1 MASRL
6 TTYHDLHNIIFP
18 KQFGF
23 RAGYSTNHSLISIT
37 ESIKK
42 TIDEKKY
49 GCGVFIDLK
58 KAFDTVNH
66 EILLHKL
73 EHYGIRETPLTWFK
87 SYLTDR
93 KQYVHLNGVDSEMEI
108 VTCGVPQGSVLGP
121 LLFLLYINDLP
132 NISKKLKFFLFADD
146 TNIYLESDNLR
157 SLEYI
162 MNKELEKLYEWLCIN
177 RLSLNILKTNFV
189 IFCPINKPKSP
200 VTILINNEA
209 IDEVPNVKYLGI
221 LIDSQLTFKSHI
233 DELRKKISRAIG
245 ILYKLRSLVTTTIIL
260 NVYYAI
266 IYPFLLYG
274 IIIWGNACKT
284 LLEPIHIMQK
294 TFVRMATHKDGYP
307 EVPGPL
313 AHTPPLF
320 NKLNLLTIYD
330 IYNLQLG
337 KLVYE
342 SINDIGPT
350 SNIIKYTQANEI
362 HSHNTRYASGGN
374 FYINSVRT
382 TQYGMKGLIMEGTKL
397 WDKVP
402 KCIKER
408 ETKQSFMSFHKR
420 HMISQYIS

>member
-1 MASRL
+1 M
-6 TTYHDLHNIIFP
+6 
-18 KQFGF
+18 
-23 RAGYSTNHSLISIT
+23 
-37 ESIKK
+37 
-42 TIDEKKY
+42 
-49 GCGVFIDLK
+49 
-58 KAFDTVNH
+58 
-66 EILLHKL
+66 LHKL
-73 EHYGIRETPLTWFK
+73 EHYGIRETPLSWFI
-87 SYLTDR
+87 SDLSDR
-93 KQYVHLNGVDSEMEI
+93 KQYVHLNGVDSEMKI